1 MFVCFFV
8 KISLSSLFDIFRCWW
23 RRGPPGVLWMLK
35 RRTPFST
42 SLCPARQQ
50 YHAIPYDTKQYQIE
64 GWPADKFSLPSSWQL
79 QKWQLWSQLQNK
91 NPPQFYN
98 RNLFIAHFFHD
109 CILTHKIDE
118 KEFRRSIFKQPRYL
132 PGTTHINFSHA
143 FRISALSYLL
153 KKEVL
158 FLQLWSVY
166 RRTLLQTTYNAITK
180 FGLISDKK
188 KTFSKTQT

>member
-1 MFVCFFV
+1 MQYHT
-8 KISLSSLFDIFRCWW
+8 IPNNTRSRD
-23 RRGPPGVLWMLK
+23 GQ
-35 RRTPFST
+35 RTNF
-42 SLCPARQQ
+42 LCPHPDSCKSDNFGANRKTK
-50 YHAIPYDTKQYQIE
+50 IPHNSTIE
-64 GWPADKFSLPSSWQL
+64 TFLLPT
-79 QKWQLWSQLQNK
+79 
-91 NPPQFYN
+91 
-98 RNLFIAHFFHD
+98 FFHD
-109 CILTHKIDE
+109 CILTPK
-118 KEFRRSIFKQPRYL
+118 RRSIFKQPRYI

-188 KTFSKTQT
+188 LSRKHKLKIFKKIETGKCSKKKTKM